1 MFELPVVINSRVP
14 RRHKAAS
21 MVRQGDTLSRRVQA
35 TRNLCDN
42 KRRVAAE
49 TSFAAR
55 PDLQSDCY
63 SVNSD
68 STDSTPLGPSS
79 LVLLSHANKL
89 GGAGFPSSRL
99 P

>member
-68 STDSTPLGPSS
+68 STDSTPLRPPSS
-79 LVLLSHANKL
+79 LVLSHANKL
-89 GGAGFPSSRL
+89 GGAGFPSRL